1 MHTVPEQLSELA
13 GTCLSASQGVL
24 DAWTGAAG
32 PLAAISGGAAGNT
45 AGASSFL
52 SAHSAAR
59 ESADLAMGRFVGVLE
74 QDMDDLYAVAF
85 DMTTTDESTAAAYE
99 KGAAGLGGG
108 TGPTGGRSPR

>member
-1 MHTVPEQLSELA
+1 MYTVPEQLSELA
-13 GTCLSASQGVL
+13 GTCLSASQDVL

-32 PLAAISGGAAGNT
+32 SLAAVSGAATRNT
-45 AGASSFL
+45 AGAGTFF
-52 SAHSAAR
+52 SAHAAAS
-59 ESADLAMGRFVGVLE
+59 ESADLVMGRFVGVLE

-108 TGPTGGRSPR
+108 STPTGGRTPR